1 MNLFWLEQ
9 LMYQLSG
16 WFMAPV
22 LIAIAALF
30 VYSLFA
36 LGAFAAQWWQR
47 RQHAVAYQRATQ
59 GAQSGNDTLAGYDL
73 MSHFRKHPEASMDE
87 MDVMALKDL
96 EVLRIT
102 TRIAPMLG
110 LIATMIPMA
119 PALKALGDGNVQGIS
134 ENLVIAFAA
143 VIFGMVIASVTF
155 WLASVKKRW
164 LAVELVDIARLMEQK
179 KASTSANDDMVEEL
193 VREVA

>member
-1 MNLFWLEQ
+1 MDVGFLEQ

-22 LIAIAALF
+22 LIVIAILF
-30 VYSLFA
+30 MHSLYA
-36 LGAFAAQWWQR
+36 LGGFTAQWWQR
-47 RQHAVAYQRATQ
+47 RKNMSAYKRAKTGEPCSSSQLQGYSLMMHAVQHVDVTI
-59 GAQSGNDTLAGYDL
+59 
-73 MSHFRKHPEASMDE
+73 DE
-87 MDVMALKDL
+87 LDIMALKDL
-96 EVLRIT
+96 EVLRII

-134 ENLVIAFAA
+134 ENLVIAFSA
-143 VIFGMVIASVTF
+143 VIFGMVISSITF

-164 LAVELVDIARLMEQK
+164 LAVELVDISKLKSSAEAAKKLEQ
-179 KASTSANDDMVEEL
+179 DLQEEL